1 MSKRPGYRVDRNR
14 MTQEEVIFM
23 TLECNEI
30 IIEVC
35 INREDLFGEPAVGR
49 RFKGV
54 VWLQGFIEFPEQ
66 NF

>member
-1 MSKRPGYRVDRNR
+1 MNDL
-14 MTQEEVIFM
+14 EVFK
-23 TLECNEI
+23 T
-30 IIEVC
+30 
-35 INREDLFGEPAVGR
+35 REDLFGEPAVGR